1 MRSSRFARVR
11 QLGATLRA
19 ASAAPEPDDVAPRPR
34 PAPRPA
40 PERASDHVAWPIRL
54 AAAWSWRLLLIGTVL
69 WFVLGLLVRL
79 RLVAFA
85 LVGALFLTALLFPL
99 VRRLRVAGAPRVL
112 SAVTAFVGGLLVV
125 GFVLWFVGEQFAGS
139 FEELRER
146 TLDGVDEIRTWATT
160 GPLALEDTQIQQ
172 TIDDLR
178 NSLQTNR
185 ESLAAGALST
195 ATIAAE
201 LLGGAVLALV
211 ATFFFLLDGDR
222 MWEWLVRLFPAR
234 SQYDLAAAGR
244 RAWTTLT
251 AYVRGTMIVAAFDA
265 VLIGLGTAL
274 LGVPLAVPI
283 AILTFLGAFV
293 PIVGATVT
301 GIVAVLVALVTNG
314 LAAALVLLAVVVAVQ
329 QLEGHV
335 LQPLV
340 LGRAVRVHPL
350 AIILAVTAGGVIAGI
365 GGAVVAVPIVAV
377 VKSVVA
383 YYARD
388 RHARTVPE
396 LTAQDME
403 RAVRDVQTAESKPS
417 DDRPAGA
424 DAAAPAPTPAP

>member
-1 MRSSRFARVR
+1 
-11 QLGATLRA
+11 
-19 ASAAPEPDDVAPRPR
+19 
-34 PAPRPA
+34 
-40 PERASDHVAWPIRL
+40 
-54 AAAWSWRLLLIGTVL
+54 
-69 WFVLGLLVRL
+69 
-79 RLVAFA
+79 
-85 LVGALFLTALLFPL
+85 
-99 VRRLRVAGAPRVL
+99 
-112 SAVTAFVGGLLVV
+112 
-125 GFVLWFVGEQFAGS
+125 
-139 FEELRER
+139 
-146 TLDGVDEIRTWATT
+146 
-160 GPLALEDTQIQQ
+160 
-172 TIDDLR
+172 
-178 NSLQTNR
+178 
-185 ESLAAGALST
+185 
-195 ATIAAE
+195 
-201 LLGGAVLALV
+201 
-211 ATFFFLLDGDR
+211 
-222 MWEWLVRLFPAR
+222 MWQWLVRLFPDR
-234 SQYDLAAAGR
+234 SQYDLTAAGR

-251 AYVRGTMIVAAFDA
+251 AYVRGTVIVAAFDA

-314 LAAALVLLAVVVAVQ
+314 LGAALVLLAVVVGVQ

-350 AIILAVTAGGVIAGI
+350 AIILAVTAGGLIAGI

-396 LTAQDME
+396 LTAEDMSQ
-403 RAVRDVQTAESKPS
+403 AARDVQTAQEEPS
-417 DDRPAGA
+417 EDRPAGA
-424 DAAAPAPTPAP
+424 DVPSPGTDESATLRR